1 MERAMVAVVG
11 ALLLLAGFAA
21 PGECMNCYPGP
32 AQCAPPRHAG
42 NKNGSL
48 RENGN
53 GRRSPSPV
61 RVRSQ
66 SRKSA
71 TGCKT
76 SC

>member
-32 AQCAPPRHAG
+32 AQCAPPRTLVTKMVPCVRTEMVA
-42 NKNGSL
+42 
-48 RENGN
+48 EVV
-53 GRRSPSPV
+53 PV

-76 SC
+76 